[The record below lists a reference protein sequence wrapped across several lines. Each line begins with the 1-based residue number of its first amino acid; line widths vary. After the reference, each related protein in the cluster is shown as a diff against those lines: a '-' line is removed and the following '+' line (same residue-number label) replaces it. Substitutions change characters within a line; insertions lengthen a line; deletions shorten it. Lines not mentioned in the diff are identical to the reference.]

1 MDLSA
6 LGSNGFRTYIVANFL
21 SILGIWINRIT
32 VAWLGW
38 SLTGS
43 AAWVGVLSFLL
54 FAPTLVTGPY
64 FGALADR
71 IDVKQGALV
80 TQSMLVLLTLLLAV
94 LDLAG
99 FVDIWLLSFIALL
112 FGITASANSP
122 IRLTL
127 VPQLVS
133 SRAIANAITLI
144 SINFNAARL
153 IGPAI
158 GGVAIAKLGS
168 GMTALVSFATLLPM
182 LVTLPFLQ
190 TKAKAA
196 HSATEGVGAQ
206 LLEGLRRVWQS
217 EHLWHAMLVTAISS
231 IIPGGALEILPAVV
245 DGVFH
250 KGASGLGR
258 ALSAAG
264 AGALTCGIS
273 MTFLSPHLSLRRR
286 VEFTLPWMAGGS
298 LAVLALGLVPGW
310 PFVIGLAFLLG
321 AVGTFT
327 SVTTQAVIQLDAE
340 DRFRGRAIG
349 LWLVVSVGGNAA
361 GALLLGTLADLSNV
375 RTVLIAAGIVGVLAS
390 VWAITSFY
398 FDLARGCRR
407 E

>member
-6 LGSNGFRTYIVANFL
+6 LGSNGFRTYIAANFL
-21 SILGIWINRIT
+21 SIVGIWINRIT

-43 AAWVGVLSFLL
+43 AAWVGALSFFL
-54 FAPTLVTGPY
+54 FAPTLITGPY

-71 IDVKQGALV
+71 IDIKQGALV
-80 TQSMLVLLTLLLAV
+80 TQSMLVFLTLLLAV

-99 FVDIWLLSFIALL
+99 FVDVWILSFIALL

-158 GGVAIAKLGS
+158 GGVAIAKFGP
-168 GMTALVSFATLLPM
+168 GMTSLVSFAALLPM
-182 LVTLPFLQ
+182 LLTLPFLK

-196 HSATEGVGAQ
+196 AAATSGVGAE

-250 KGASGLGR
+250 KGASGLGH

-264 AGALTCGIS
+264 AGALTCGIF

-286 VEFTLPWMAGGS
+286 VEFTLPWMAGGC
-298 LAVLALGLVPGW
+298 LVVLALGLVPSW

-375 RTVLIAAGIVGVLAS
+375 RTVLIVTGIVGLLAS
-390 VWAITSFY
+390 SWAVASFY
-398 FDLARGCRR
+398 FDLARGSRR
-407 E
+407 G